1 MPSFRVTLIVGA
13 LAPGVAPTRILPAAR
28 DAAETLTVVE
38 AADVQVVAGQARLV
52 VRFAAESRE
61 IAIQIGEHVASTV
74 SLLASVSS
82 WRVTERVKSAW
93 V

>member
-13 LAPGVAPTRILPAAR
+13 IAPGVAPSRVLPTAR
-28 DAAETLTVVE
+28 DAAQTLTVVE
-38 AADVQVVAGQARLV
+38 ASDVQVVAGEARLI

-61 IAIQIGEHVASTV
+61 IAMQIGGHVASTV
-74 SLLASVSS
+74 STIATVAS

-93 V
+93 L

>member
-13 LAPGVAPTRILPAAR
+13 LAPGVAPTRVLPAAKE
-28 DAAETLTVVE
+28 AAESLAVVE
-38 AADVQVVAGQARLV
+38 ATDVQVVAGQARLI

-61 IAIQIGEHVASTV
+61 IATQIGEHVASTISSIANV
-74 SLLASVSS
+74 AS

-93 V
+93 L